1 MVVAAFNEYNRCD
14 RLESS
19 EPEMIAPESIEIL
32 DSGQNGT
39 GWHRAIDA
47 ATGFAITDEFLR
59 FNQKYDMFNRAVWDE
74 SVRSDRSRKFF
85 ESYFTDLAQFRKVE
99 GFQQRDYALRN
110 AAWYIADFTADLL
123 ETSGDRKE
131 GFLDTYTMFREGAT
145 RKSQASAEEHT
156 AELKRAGIFLGA
168 DAIGICE
175 FDERW
180 VYSHNYSRQKLQA
193 KPMDL
198 PLDMSYAVVIA
209 NEMDQATIETVP
221 SALSGAATGQGY
233 SRDIIAVLSITQ
245 YIRNLGYRAVASLND
260 TALSIPLAIQAG
272 LGQYGRHGLL
282 ITPQFGPRVR
292 IAKIF
297 TDLPLIADQPIDFGV
312 AETCEICRRCSDGC
326 PVKAIPF
333 DAPSFERHDGISHI
347 RGVKKWTVNARK
359 CFQFWANQG
368 TDCSICI
375 RVCPYNRDMSNA
387 LNRLLRWMLG
397 NRWRRLALWLDRKLK
412 RGERKTARWW
422 WSRVANK

>member
-1 MVVAAFNEYNRCD
+1 MMNAQDSVNITVATNGRGACGGKSCRCTKPVD
-14 RLESS
+14 RL
-19 EPEMIAPESIEIL
+19 
-32 DSGQNGT
+32 
-39 GWHRAIDA
+39 
-47 ATGFAITDEFLR
+47 TGFEVTDEFQR

-74 SVRSDRSRKFF
+74 SVRSDRARKFF

-99 GFQQRDYALRN
+99 GFQHRDYALRN

-123 ETSGDRKE
+123 EMSDDRKE
-131 GFLDTYTMFREGAT
+131 GFLDSYTMFREGAT
-145 RKSQASAEEHT
+145 RKLEAPPAQHS
-156 AELKRAGIFLGA
+156 AELKRAAKFLGC
-168 DAIGICE
+168 DEVGICD

-180 VYSHNYSRQKLQA
+180 VYTHNYSRQQLRD

-198 PLDMSYAVVIA
+198 PDDMTHVVVIV
-209 NEMDQATIETVP
+209 NEMDHETIRTVP

-233 SRDIIAVLSITQ
+233 SRDIIGALSLAQ
-245 YIRNLGYRAVASLND
+245 YIRNLGYRAIASLND

-297 TDLPLIADQPIDFGV
+297 TDLPLVADEPIDFGV
-312 AETCEICRRCSDGC
+312 TDTCNICQKCSAGC

-333 DAPSFERHDGISHI
+333 DAPKYETPDEISHVK
-347 RGVKKWTVNARK
+347 GVRKWTIDARS

-375 RVCPYNRDMSNA
+375 RVCPYNKDFSRRF
-387 LNRLLRWMLG
+387 NRLLRWMLS
-397 NRWRRLALWLDRKLK
+397 NRLRRLALWLDDKLK
-412 RGERKTARWW
+412 YGGRKTAGWW
-422 WSRVANK
+422 WRRVADG

>member
-1 MVVAAFNEYNRCD
+1 MTSPDQVKTY
-14 RLESS
+14 
-19 EPEMIAPESIEIL
+19 
-32 DSGQNGT
+32 DSGNSACQKPV
-39 GWHRAIDA
+39 DA
-47 ATGFAITDEFLR
+47 LTGFEVTADFER
-59 FNQKYDMFNRAVWDE
+59 FNQKYDMFNRAVWDDE
-74 SVRSDRSRKFF
+74 VRSERANKFF

-99 GFQQRDYALRN
+99 GFQHRDYALRN

-123 ETSGDRKE
+123 ELSGDRKE
-131 GFLDTYTMFREGAT
+131 GFLDSYTMFREGAT
-145 RKSQASAEEHT
+145 RKSQASEAEHT
-156 AELKRAGIFLGA
+156 AELKRAGRFLGA

-180 VYSHNYSRQKLQA
+180 VYTHNYSRQNLKTKA
-193 KPMDL
+193 MDL
-198 PLDMSYAVVIA
+198 PDDLTHVAVIV
-209 NEMDQATIETVP
+209 NEMDHATIETVP

-282 ITPQFGPRVR
+282 ITPEFGPRVR

-312 AETCEICRRCSDGC
+312 TETCNICQRCSSAC
-326 PVKAIPF
+326 PVKAISF
-333 DAPSFERHDGISHI
+333 DEPNFDRHDGVSHLKGI
-347 RGVKKWTVNARK
+347 KKWTINAK
-359 CFQFWANQG
+359 QCFKFWANQG

-375 RVCPYNRDMSNA
+375 RVCPYNRDFSK
-387 LNRLLRWMLG
+387 LTNRALRWMLG
-397 NRWRRLALWLDRKLK
+397 NRWRRLALWLDAKLK
-412 RGERKTARWW
+412 QGERKTAGWW
-422 WSRVANK
+422 WRRPTHG

>member
-1 MVVAAFNEYNRCD
+1 MQTIQPADIGMFAN
-14 RLESS
+14 
-19 EPEMIAPESIEIL
+19 P
-32 DSGQNGT
+32 
-39 GWHRAIDA
+39 IDA
-47 ATGFAITDEFLR
+47 QTGFEITAEFQR

-74 SVRSDRSRKFF
+74 TVRSDRARKFF
-85 ESYFTDLAQFRKVE
+85 ESYFTDLAQFRAVE
-99 GFQQRDYALRN
+99 GFQHRDYALRN

-123 ETSGDRKE
+123 EQSGDRKE

-145 RKSQASAEEHT
+145 RKTQATTEENT
-156 AELKRAGIFLGA
+156 AELKRAGKFLGA
-168 DAIGICE
+168 DMLGIC
-175 FDERW
+175 DYDARW
-180 VYSHNYSRQKLQA
+180 VYTHNYSRQQLRD

-198 PLDMSYAVVIA
+198 PDDLKSVVVIV
-209 NEMDQATIETVP
+209 NEMDHETIQTVP

-282 ITPQFGPRVR
+282 ITPRFGPRVR

-297 TDLPLIADQPIDFGV
+297 TDLPLNADQPIDFGV
-312 AETCEICRRCSDGC
+312 TETCEICQRCSGAC

-333 DAPSFERHDGISHI
+333 DAPTFETPDEISHVK
-347 RGVKKWTVNARK
+347 GVRKWTIDARR

-375 RVCPYNRDMSNA
+375 RVCPYNKDMNKA
-387 LNRLLRWMLG
+387 ANRLLVWMLG
-397 NRWRRLALWLDRKLK
+397 NRWRRLALWLDAKLK
-412 RGERKTARWW
+412 FGARKTAGWW
-422 WSRVANK
+422 WRAA